1 VTIASEV
8 DRVYLDSIADCLIDD
23 PRWARRIRV
32 TKRGSRTTVVWN
44 PWVEK
49 AAKMGDFGTAGF
61 LNMVCVESA
70 NAADDLVRVAAGGE
84 HRLWVRYTAEP
95 LG

>member
-1 VTIASEV
+1 
-8 DRVYLDSIADCLIDD
+8 
-23 PRWARRIRV
+23 
-32 TKRGSRTTVVWN
+32 
-44 PWVEK
+44 
-49 AAKMGDFGTAGF
+49 
-61 LNMVCVESA
+61 MVCVESA